1 MQNSVKIFCRKL
13 SKSIFAFTKAFSLC
27 SQQVIRSL
35 THNKKFL
42 SLITQVVMTAV
53 FLFRQFIN

>member
-13 SKSIFAFTKAFSLC
+13 SKSIFAFTKAFPLC

-42 SLITQVVMTAV
+42 SLIIQVVMTAV

>member
-1 MQNSVKIFCRKL
+1 MQNSVEIFCRKL

-35 THNKKFL
+35 THKKFL
-42 SLITQVVMTAV
+42 SLIIQVVMTAV
-53 FLFRQFIN
+53 FLFRQCIN